1 MNIKLSFNSN
11 MMASVWY
18 ADQIH
23 NNLYQLHIQLVTIT
37 DDPIEQN
44 IAMDRLKYMMLE
56 QLNSAVFIQNIYPE
70 IIDKFNEMNI
80 KVVVVP
86 EEPVDQII
94 GMMLFSKL
102 NAIMENRM
110 LITTLQ
116 LSSLIGDSISYYHDV
131 EDDLGP
137 FTQEGW
143 WSDSDARTVS
153 RNGVKIGDK
162 VVKITRYPQWKD
174 VGLEWSD
181 GGLDD
186 NTVVFGKF
194 DADED

>member
-1 MNIKLSFNSN
+1 

-137 FTQEGW
+137 FTQEG
-143 WSDSDARTVS
+143 
-153 RNGVKIGDK
+153 
-162 VVKITRYPQWKD
+162 
-174 VGLEWSD
+174 L
-181 GGLDD
+181 
-186 NTVVFGKF
+186 
-194 DADED
+194 